1 MMVVKYND
9 YFDDTMDYFM
19 ETLPDDGCMHANSNY
34 PCVIVECGHHNRIL
48 TLVLRVC
55 NSFNHFFITNKL
67 KQNTKW
73 KEFKRRIRL
82 CVISEQSSQESSP
95 SETEWQSV
103 IDTQTKQGNF

>member
-1 MMVVKYND
+1 MKSLHKGLD
-9 YFDDTMDYFM
+9 RIEKHLD
-19 ETLPDDGCMHANSNY
+19 
-34 PCVIVECGHHNRIL
+34 VIFQVRKFVQL
-48 TLVLRVC
+48 
-55 NSFNHFFITNKL
+55 SQFL